1 MKDRFFNEKL
11 VESKF
16 VIIESN
22 RRAESKRCPIN
33 LPAIYFPCMRVS
45 SIWLTHPSN
54 ERKEEG
60 GIGRAR
66 EQGERPNSSV
76 NIASSVNRR
85 LHVNELASTIG
96 QKSRTSLLLASH
108 REKSS
113 FSRKFVARFL
123 SCQRNALSTIRIPN
137 VYLPFDHVTNKHTN
151 KRDASSISLPFVASQ
166 A

>member
-1 MKDRFFNEKL
+1 
-11 VESKF
+11 
-16 VIIESN
+16 
-22 RRAESKRCPIN
+22 
-33 LPAIYFPCMRVS
+33 MRVS

-66 EQGERPNSSV
+66 DQGERPNSSV
-76 NIASSVNRR
+76 NIASSVDRR

-123 SCQRNALSTIRIPN
+123 PCQRNVLSTIRIPN
-137 VYLPFDHVTNKHTN
+137 VYLPFDHVTNKHTFERN
-151 KRDASSISLPFVASQ
+151 IRLTKLLLWLSIGTNDRSHSSNPRNTSAFKSFAKMNSPLKADCVLRFE
-166 A
+166 